1 MGRRRVSA
9 EVKMAAVPEGL
20 RGETGIA
27 DICRRYGIAESLYY
41 RWRDRFL
48 EGGRQALEQSSG
60 KRFLIESFSGCLK
73 QKFGSHFRVKSR
85 EICEK
90 MAPGVFVLYNLALL
104 FVFWWLGFC
113 GLGFLMEGSGVIFR
127 TALEKT
133 RSLRK
138 EARYISFLL

>member
-9 EVKMAAVPEGL
+9 EVKMAAVPEGS

-60 KRFLIESFSGCLK
+60 TSKADKLKNEIKELQRITGKQTVDHVSTNSIKKCLD
-73 QKFGSHFRVKSR
+73 FR
-85 EICEK
+85 
-90 MAPGVFVLYNLALL
+90 GALRL
-104 FVFWWLGFC
+104 C
-113 GLGFLMEGSGVIFR
+113 G
-127 TALEKT
+127 
-133 RSLRK
+133 
-138 EARYISFLL
+138 